1 MQPMG
6 LYRISDTYSIAPCVQ
21 EKNIMNIIKTETEGR
36 TSGTDVSNLGDNS
49 TMTVK
54 TADGKEIK
62 LRLYGR

>member
-1 MQPMG
+1 
-6 LYRISDTYSIAPCVQ
+6 
-21 EKNIMNIIKTETEGR
+21 MNKYEIENDGR

-54 TADGKEIK
+54 TADGEEIK